1 MNEIAER
8 YENIFLQLME
18 DTETFRDLWTVYNWH
33 KTKNVSD
40 EKEKLGMVDK
50 ILEFGKNLLEK
61 FLAWWNKFK
70 PIQKTIMIA

>member
-33 KTKNVSD
+33 KTKKMFRMKRRS
-40 EKEKLGMVDK
+40 
-50 ILEFGKNLLEK
+50 
-61 FLAWWNKFK
+61 LAWLTKY
-70 PIQKTIMIA
+70 